1 MLASYLSTT
10 EIKKCLQLTVL
21 LPLGAFEQHGPHLP
35 LMTDSL
41 IAEEIA
47 RKVENANP
55 KKVLLFPTIWFGT
68 SNEHQGFPGTL
79 SLTAVHL
86 INLLGDLFTW
96 LEASGFKKGILL
108 NAHGGNVGVSTAACE
123 EFSRDHQFKIRP
135 HFIYTAKVNQLSQTL
150 FHSHGSHAGS
160 SESSLLHA
168 LRPDLE
174 IKKSVFS
181 NPHPYNRG
189 KDTFALYQTQELS
202 PSGILDP
209 NPTVT
214 IDPKKGQKLAT
225 IITQE
230 IEARLKFF

>member
-1 MLASYLSTT
+1 MLASFLSTT
-10 EIKKCLQLTVL
+10 EIKKCFHLTVL

-35 LMTDSL
+35 LLTDSI

-47 RKVENANP
+47 KKVENANP
-55 KKVLLFPTIWFGT
+55 EKVLLFPTIWFGT

-79 SLTAVHL
+79 SLTTVHL
-86 INLLGDLFTW
+86 LNLLGDLFSW

-108 NAHGGNVGVSTAACE
+108 NAHGGNVGIATAACE
-123 EFSRDHQFKIRP
+123 EFSRDHQFKIQTL
-135 HFIYTAKVNQLSQTL
+135 FIYTAKVNQLSQTL

-174 IKKSVFS
+174 IKKSAFS
-181 NPHPYNRG
+181 NPCPYTRG
-189 KDTFALYQTQELS
+189 RDSFTLYPTQELS

-209 NPTVT
+209 NPTIT
-214 IDPKKGQKLAT
+214 IDPQKGQKLAT
-225 IITQE
+225 IIIQE
-230 IEARLKFF
+230 IESRLKFF